1 MQACQVCGPSSIL
14 GYSTSIRSAFERKR
28 AYKARCRELEETV
41 AQKNQQIRRLN
52 EAFRTGISEMHSLM
66 RRRDLAI
73 ENQRE
78 DLRALRSELR
88 DRTVSEAH
96 RVRDRLAAELKNYL
110 EHGEGGEIDMS
121 RVKKIKS
128 AIDLLSEEL

>member
-1 MQACQVCGPSSIL
+1 
-14 GYSTSIRSAFERKR
+14 
-28 AYKARCRELEETV
+28 
-41 AQKNQQIRRLN
+41 
-52 EAFRTGISEMHSLM
+52 M